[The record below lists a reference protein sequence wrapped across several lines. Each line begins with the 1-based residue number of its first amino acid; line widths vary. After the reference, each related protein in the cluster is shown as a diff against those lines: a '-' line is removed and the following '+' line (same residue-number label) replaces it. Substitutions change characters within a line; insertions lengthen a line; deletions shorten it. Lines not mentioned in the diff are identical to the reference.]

1 MGLLHT
7 TRRWILCSLLVS
19 LGGVAGPA
27 AWADGGLVETVTPAT
42 SRDLERQGLLF
53 SGDYYGALFAIQ
65 NSENGARTVWDD
77 GLQMNLG
84 LDLARVS
91 DLPALKGL
99 QLNVQGRWR
108 EPSPLAD
115 PNTFV
120 AGNSMFDPSNW
131 ASGTGWR
138 FLQANLQYTSAL
150 GTSNPET
157 LWVKAGWVQP
167 RYEFILQSGADLVLN
182 NAVNSAKGVGGNI
195 PFSSSFSTWGTMLR
209 WMPDVQTYIKGGVFM
224 AYPDATSSSNHGLWF
239 GGNPSLGDQT
249 GLMGMVE
256 LGWLPKVGAERLQG
270 RYALGGYSYNN
281 RTSASSRRSNA
292 NYGLQ
297 NGLYLQLD
305 QQLWRGLSTFNL
317 LSLAPPTNN
326 QFPLYGHTG
335 LSYRGLF
342 SHRPNDTLVAALAY
356 GAYSPDNP
364 GSPKTSTVFLEA
376 GYHLALTTWLDLYP
390 FLQWSVRPAGT
401 STTADGFIFGFGT
414 KVTF

>member
-1 MGLLHT
+1 MLGIGLACLG
-7 TRRWILCSLLVS
+7 SLS
-19 LGGVAGPA
+19 GQPPA
-27 AWADGGLVETVTPAT
+27 LADGGLVETVVPAT
-42 SRDLERQGLLF
+42 SRDLARQGLLF

-65 NSENGARTVWDD
+65 NSQNGPRTVWDD
-77 GLQMNLG
+77 GLQLNLG
-84 LDLARVS
+84 LDLGTISNV
-91 DLPALKGL
+91 PAIKGL

-108 EPSPLAD
+108 EPSTLSD

-150 GTSNPET
+150 GTKNPET
-157 LWVKAGWVQP
+157 LWAKAGWVQP

-195 PFSSSFSTWGTMLR
+195 PFSSSFSTWGAMLR
-209 WMPDVQTYIKGGVFM
+209 WMPDTQLYLKGGLFM

-239 GGNPSLGDQT
+239 GGNPTQTDQT
-249 GLMGMVE
+249 GLMSMVE
-256 LGWLPKVGAERLQG
+256 LGWLPQLGQARLQG
-270 RYALGGYSYNN
+270 RYALGGYSYSN
-281 RTSASSRRSNA
+281 RTSASAPRSNA

-297 NGLYLQLD
+297 TGLYLQLD

-317 LSLAPPTNN
+317 LSLAPQTNN

-335 LSYRGLF
+335 LSYKGLF
-342 SHRPNDTLVAALAY
+342 SSRPNDTLVATLAY
-356 GAYSPDNP
+356 GAYSPNNP
-364 GSPKTSTVFLEA
+364 GHSKSSTVFIEA
-376 GYHLALTTWLDLYP
+376 GYHVALSSWLDLYP
-390 FLQWSVRPAGT
+390 FLQWSIRPAGT
-401 STTADGFIFGFGT
+401 STTADAFVIGFGT

>member
-1 MGLLHT
+1 LFRIGLA
-7 TRRWILCSLLVS
+7 C
-19 LGGVAGPA
+19 LGNFSGQPPA
-27 AWADGGLVETVTPAT
+27 LANGGLIDTVVPGT
-42 SRDLERQGLLF
+42 SRELARQGLLF

-65 NSENGARTVWDD
+65 TSQNGPRTVWDD
-77 GLQMNLG
+77 GLQLNLG
-84 LDLARVS
+84 LDLATISNV
-91 DLPALKGL
+91 PAIKGL

-108 EPSPLAD
+108 EPSTLSD

-150 GTSNPET
+150 GTKNPET
-157 LWVKAGWVQP
+157 LWAKVGWVQP
-167 RYEFILQSGADLVLN
+167 RYEFILQSGSDLVLN

-195 PFSSSFSTWGTMLR
+195 PFSSSFSTWGAMLR
-209 WMPDVQTYIKGGVFM
+209 WMPGSQLYLKGGVFM
-224 AYPDATSSSNHGLWF
+224 AYPDATNSSNHGLWF
-239 GGNPSLGDQT
+239 GGNPTETDQT
-249 GLMGMVE
+249 GLMSMVE
-256 LGWLPKVGAERLQG
+256 LGWLPKLGQAKLQG
-270 RYALGGYSYNN
+270 RYALGGYTYNN
-281 RTSASSRRSNA
+281 RTTASAPRSNA

-297 NGLYLQLD
+297 TGLYLQLD

-317 LSLAPPTNN
+317 ISLAPQSNN

-342 SHRPNDTLVAALAY
+342 GARPNDTLVATLAY

-364 GSPKTSTVFLEA
+364 GPQKSSTVFIEA
-376 GYHLALTTWLDLYP
+376 GYHLALSSWLDLYP
-390 FLQWSVRPAGT
+390 FLQWSIRPAGT
-401 STTADGFIFGFGT
+401 STTADAFVIGFGT